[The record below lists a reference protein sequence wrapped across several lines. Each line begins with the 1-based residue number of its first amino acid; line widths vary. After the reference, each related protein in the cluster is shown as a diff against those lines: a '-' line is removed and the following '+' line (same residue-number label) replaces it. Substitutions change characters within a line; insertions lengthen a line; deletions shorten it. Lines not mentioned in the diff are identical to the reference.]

1 MFVYIKNRA
10 KLLIIIQMNEKN
22 TKYLPL
28 FSFFY
33 DFILYFD
40 QLALTLQPKSEDRML
55 NVEN

>member
-1 MFVYIKNRA
+1 
-10 KLLIIIQMNEKN
+10 MNEKN